1 MNKIYR
7 LKFSKRLNALVAVSE
22 LTRGCDHSTEK
33 GSEKPVR
40 TKVRHLAL
48 KPLSAILLSL
58 GMASIPQSVLA
69 SGLQGMSVVHG
80 TATMQVDGNKTTIR
94 NSVNAIINWKQFNI
108 DQNEMVQFLQE
119 SNNSAVFNRVTSDQ
133 ISQLKGI
140 LDSNGQVFLINPNG
154 ITIGKDAII
163 NTNGFTASTLDI
175 SNENI
180 KARNFTLEQTKDKA
194 LAEIVNHGLI
204 TVGKDGS
211 VNLIGGKVKNEGVIS
226 VNGGSIS
233 LLAGQKI
240 TISDIINPTITYS
253 IAAPENEAI
262 NLGDIFAKSGNI
274 NVRAATIRNKGK
286 LSADSVSK
294 DKSGNIILSA
304 KEGEAEIGGVIS
316 AQNQQAK
323 GGKLMITG
331 DKVTLKTGAVIDLS
345 GKEGG
350 ETYLGGDERGEG
362 KNGIQLAKKTTLEK
376 GSTINVSG
384 KEKGG
389 RAIVWGDIAL
399 IDGNINAQGSDIA
412 KTGGFVETSGH
423 DLSIGDNAIVKTK
436 EWLLDPDFV
445 EIKAPDPSRN
455 NTDID
460 DEFPTGT
467 GKPNDPKKN
476 SEGKT
481 ILTNKTISQL
491 LKSAQTVNITARK
504 TLTVN
509 SSINIG
515 NNSHLILHSDGQQN
529 GGVKIDGDITS
540 EGGNLTIYSGGWVD
554 VYKNIT
560 LNTGHLN
567 ITTKKGDIAFEDKQ
581 GTSDLT
587 ITGQGTITAGNHK
600 GFRFENVSLNGKGK
614 GLLFNIS
621 RDSKIKYYQITNH
634 FNGSLNVS
642 GIVNISMILPKNE
655 SGYDKFKGRTYWNL
669 TSLNVS
675 EGGKFNLTIDSRGN
689 SVATYLA
696 SNYNLNGISFTRDTI
711 FNVGRGAKVDFDI
724 KAAVGVIGSHTNLNY
739 ASFSGNVSVLG
750 GGSVNFALDASSST
764 VKSPGVIIDS
774 TYLNVSENSNLTFN
788 TQGSTK
794 VGFLIRKDLTLNAT
808 GGNISFKQ
816 LAGTDGLLE
825 KSLVANKNIT
835 FEGGGNITL
844 KADKKPI
851 EIKGNITIK
860 ERTNVTL
867 HGANYG
873 GDKSALSIAG
883 NVTNE
888 GNLTV
893 TGSVIDIAKNLT
905 VEGSAKFL
913 ANPNFSFNVSGL
925 FDNKGN
931 SNISI
936 TRGGVHFKNINNS
949 KDLSITTNSDST
961 YRTVIEGN
969 ITNEKGD
976 LNITNNGNNTE
987 IQIGGNISQK
997 EGNLTIF
1004 SDKVNITKQITIKAG
1019 VDEEGSDPGT
1029 ESNANLTIKTK
1040 ELKLVKDLNISGFNK
1055 AEITAKEGADL
1066 IIGNSDNNNN
1076 ANAKKV
1082 TFNQVK
1088 DSKISAGDY
1097 NVTLNS
1103 EVETSNGG
1111 SNAGNDN
1118 STGLT
1123 ISAKDVAVNNNIT
1136 SHKTVNITASENV
1149 TTKVGTTINATTG
1162 SVEVTAK
1169 TGDIK
1174 GGIESNSG
1182 NVNITASG
1190 NTLEVSNITGQ
1201 NVTVTA
1207 TSGAVTTTEGSTINA
1222 TTGNASITTQIGNIN
1237 GKVESSSG
1245 SVTLVATG
1253 ETLAVSNIS
1262 GGTVTITADSG
1273 KLTTTKDSTINA
1285 TTNSVDISVKE
1296 GNLQGAVEAKG
1307 DSVNITAK
1315 ESNLT
1320 VSNVTAKNNVTV
1332 KAEQGILTTT
1342 SGGTIKSEES
1352 KVELTAQSGSIIGN
1366 VVAEKDSVTVTAS
1379 AGKLSVANITGKTAT
1394 LTAESGKLTTQAGST
1409 ISGTESVTTSSQSGD
1424 ISGTISGNIV
1434 SVTATDS
1441 LTTQASS
1448 SITSNNGQTTL
1459 TAKDSSIAGS
1469 INAANVTLNTT
1480 GTLTTVAGS
1489 KIKAASGTLVINAKD
1504 AQLDGAASGDHTVV
1518 NATNANGSG
1527 SVIATTSSRV
1537 NITGDLITING
1548 LNIISKNGKNT
1559 VLLKGVEIDVKYIQP
1574 GIASVNEVIEA
1585 KRALEKV
1592 KDLSDEERETLAKL
1606 GVSAVRF
1613 AEPNN
1618 AITINTQNEF
1628 TTRPLSRIVIS
1639 EGRACFSNS
1648 DGATVCVNIA
1658 DNGR

>member
-1 MNKIYR
+1 
-7 LKFSKRLNALVAVSE
+7 
-22 LTRGCDHSTEK
+22 
-33 GSEKPVR
+33 
-40 TKVRHLAL
+40 
-48 KPLSAILLSL
+48 
-58 GMASIPQSVLA
+58 
-69 SGLQGMSVVHG
+69 
-80 TATMQVDGNKTTIR
+80 
-94 NSVNAIINWKQFNI
+94 
-108 DQNEMVQFLQE
+108 
-119 SNNSAVFNRVTSDQ
+119 
-133 ISQLKGI
+133 
-140 LDSNGQVFLINPNG
+140 
-154 ITIGKDAII
+154 
-163 NTNGFTASTLDI
+163 
-175 SNENI
+175 
-180 KARNFTLEQTKDKA
+180 
-194 LAEIVNHGLI
+194 
-204 TVGKDGS
+204 
-211 VNLIGGKVKNEGVIS
+211 
-226 VNGGSIS
+226 
-233 LLAGQKI
+233 
-240 TISDIINPTITYS
+240 
-253 IAAPENEAI
+253 
-262 NLGDIFAKSGNI
+262 
-274 NVRAATIRNKGK
+274 
-286 LSADSVSK
+286 
-294 DKSGNIILSA
+294 
-304 KEGEAEIGGVIS
+304 
-316 AQNQQAK
+316 
-323 GGKLMITG
+323 
-331 DKVTLKTGAVIDLS
+331 
-345 GKEGG
+345 
-350 ETYLGGDERGEG
+350 
-362 KNGIQLAKKTTLEK
+362 
-376 GSTINVSG
+376 
-384 KEKGG
+384 
-389 RAIVWGDIAL
+389 
-399 IDGNINAQGSDIA
+399 INAQGSGDIA

-423 DLSIGDNAIVKTK
+423 YLSIDDNVIVKTK

-455 NTDID
+455 NTDIN

-587 ITGQGTITAGNHK
+587 ITGQGTITAGNNK

-696 SNYNLNGISFTRDTI
+696 SNYKLNGISFTRDTI

-764 VKSPGVIIDS
+764 VQSPGVIIDS

-997 EGNLTIF
+997 EGNLTIS
-1004 SDKVNITKQITIKAG
+1004 SDKINITKQITIKKG
-1019 VDEEGSDPGT
+1019 VNGENSDSST
-1029 ESNANLTIKTK
+1029 KSQANLTIKTK
-1040 ELKLVKDLNISGFNK
+1040 ELKLTQDLNISGFNK
-1055 AEITAKEGADL
+1055 AKIVAKDSSNL
-1066 IIGNSDNNNN
+1066 TIGNSDDSGNTS
-1076 ANAKKV
+1076 AKTV
-1082 TFNQVK
+1082 TFNNVK
-1088 DSKISAGDY
+1088 DSKISADGHK
-1097 NVTLNS
+1097 VTLNS
-1103 EVETSNGG
+1103 KVKTLSDNDNNTEGG
-1111 SNAGNDN
+1111 SDN
-1118 STGLT
+1118 NTGLT
-1123 ISAKDVAVNNNIT
+1123 ITAKDVEVNNNIT
-1136 SHKTVNITASENV
+1136 SHKTVNVSAANGRI
-1149 TTKVGTTINATTG
+1149 TTKTGTTINATAGNVEITAHTG
-1162 SVEVTAK
+1162 S
-1169 TGDIK
+1169 IQ
-1174 GGIESNSG
+1174 GGIESKPGSVTIVAGGDTLAVGNISG
-1182 NVNITASG
+1182 NA
-1190 NTLEVSNITGQ
+1190 
-1201 NVTVTA
+1201 VTVTA
-1207 TSGAVTTTEGSTINA
+1207 NSGA
-1222 TTGNASITTQIGNIN
+1222 
-1237 GKVESSSG
+1237 
-1245 SVTLVATG
+1245 
-1253 ETLAVSNIS
+1253 
-1262 GGTVTITADSG
+1262 
-1273 KLTTTKDSTINA
+1273 LTT
-1285 TTNSVDISVKE
+1285 
-1296 GNLQGAVEAKG
+1296 L
-1307 DSVNITAK
+1307 
-1315 ESNLT
+1315 
-1320 VSNVTAKNNVTV
+1320 
-1332 KAEQGILTTT
+1332 
-1342 SGGTIKSEES
+1342 
-1352 KVELTAQSGSIIGN
+1352 
-1366 VVAEKDSVTVTAS
+1366 
-1379 AGKLSVANITGKTAT
+1379 
-1394 LTAESGKLTTQAGST
+1394 AGST
-1409 ISGTESVTTSSQSGD
+1409 IKGTESVTTSSQSGNIGGM
-1424 ISGTISGNIV
+1424 ISGGKVEVSATKDLITQSGSEIKATAGEVNVTSATGTIDGTISGNTV
-1434 SVTATDS
+1434 NVTANTGGLTVGDS
-1441 LTTQASS
+1441 ASISAKSGAATLTATGNTLTTEAGS
-1448 SITSNNGQTTL
+1448 SITSTKGQVNL
-1459 TAKDSSIAGS
+1459 SAKDGSIGGN

-1480 GTLTTVAGS
+1480 GALTTVKGS
-1489 KIKAASGTLVINAKD
+1489 SINANSGTLVINAKD
-1504 AQLDGAASGDHTVV
+1504 AELNGEASGDRTVV

-1548 LNIISKNGKNT
+1548 LNIISRNGINT
-1559 VLLKGVEIDVKYIQP
+1559 VVLKGVEIDVKYIQP
-1574 GIASVNEVIEA
+1574 GIASVYEVIEA

-1592 KDLSDEERETLAKL
+1592 KDLSDEEREALA
-1606 GVSAVRF
+1606 
-1613 AEPNN
+1613 
-1618 AITINTQNEF
+1618 
-1628 TTRPLSRIVIS
+1628 
-1639 EGRACFSNS
+1639 
-1648 DGATVCVNIA
+1648 
-1658 DNGR
+1658 